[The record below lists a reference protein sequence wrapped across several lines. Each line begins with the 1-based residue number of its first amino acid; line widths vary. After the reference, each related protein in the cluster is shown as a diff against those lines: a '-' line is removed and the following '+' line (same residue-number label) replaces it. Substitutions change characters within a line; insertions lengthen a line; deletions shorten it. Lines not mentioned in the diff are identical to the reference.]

1 VESRKPTEDH
11 RQATKKTVL
20 STARRFASNKKVAVP
35 VGIVALALVVYG
47 VTGLLNSNSGASSS
61 QHRAVNG
68 PEYQTVLPGE
78 KSVGDLGGWKR
89 VSPPKNDPVYAY
101 SDTINEIPIS
111 VSQQPLP
118 KSFVGNVDDKVAD
131 LAQKFNANTKI
142 DGGDTKVYIGT
153 SAKGPQSVIFTKK
166 NVLVLIKSEKKIDND
181 TWATYIKSLNFS
193 QAGVPNY

>member
-1 VESRKPTEDH
+1 MESRKPTEH
-11 RQATKKTVL
+11 RRVAVKKAVVT
-20 STARRFASNKKVAVP
+20 TARRFLSNKKISVP
-35 VGIVALALVVYG
+35 VGIAVLALLVYG
-47 VTGLLNSNSGASSS
+47 VAGLLNSNSGASTS
-61 QHRAVNG
+61 QHKTVNG
-68 PEYQTVLPGE
+68 PDYQTVLPGE
-78 KSVGDLGGWKR
+78 KSVEDLGGWKR